1 MFRKINS
8 RIYAFIFWQTNLGEI
23 VNKMYDLNIFLKN
36 SFSADKF
43 NSKESLQAFLTKQY
57 HIIEKGLALPEPR
70 PFFGKAKI
78 TKLIDV
84 SQIYLSKYGS
94 DRIIKNIKD
103 TLTIYLD
110 RNEGLMAVDKSF
122 YILLAEFVKGNTKER
137 IGGLKRIDRIEL
149 KKAVDI
155 NFENFIKSRSSV
167 RFFSEKNI
175 LEEDVYKAVEMARY
189 APSVCNR
196 QSWKV
201 HIFKDRDKIDTLL
214 GLQNGNNGFTQS
226 IKQLLIIT
234 GDTKKFTKLESN
246 QVFIDGGLFS
256 MSLLLSLHSKEIASC
271 CLNTCLPYLDE
282 VKVKKIGKISGSER
296 LIMMIGIGNY
306 KDSFEVAISDR
317 IPLDEIISDIK

>member
-1 MFRKINS
+1 M
-8 RIYAFIFWQTNLGEI
+8 
-23 VNKMYDLNIFLKN
+23 
-36 SFSADKF
+36 
-43 NSKESLQAFLTKQY
+43 
-57 HIIEKGLALPEPR
+57 
-70 PFFGKAKI
+70 
-78 TKLIDV
+78 
-84 SQIYLSKYGS
+84 
-94 DRIIKNIKD
+94 
-103 TLTIYLD
+103 
-110 RNEGLMAVDKSF
+110 
-122 YILLAEFVKGNTKER
+122 
-137 IGGLKRIDRIEL
+137 
-149 KKAVDI
+149 
-155 NFENFIKSRSSV
+155 
-167 RFFSEKNI
+167 
-175 LEEDVYKAVEMARY
+175 YKAVEMARY